1 MADNERRTNVIITW
15 ICGCPAANKQKN
27 LIFWKYIWVYKW
39 GKIKKSAV
47 LEIPDDV
54 IQKILYDTHG
64 KLLPDIK
71 FNQWGISV
79 YEKDELI
86 KWLDFLKN
94 VSEEVSKESK
104 QYCQALLD
112 FAMQSYVNNDVVLH
126 FGI

>member
-1 MADNERRTNVIITW
+1 MKGEQMSLLHEFVAVRQPTNKKILYSENIYE
-15 ICGCPAANKQKN
+15 
-27 LIFWKYIWVYKW
+27 YING

-104 QYCQALLD
+104 QYCQPLLD

>member
-1 MADNERRTNVIITW
+1 MSLLHEFVAVGQPTKKKILYSEDVYE
-15 ICGCPAANKQKN
+15 
-27 LIFWKYIWVYKW
+27 YINR
-39 GKIKKSAV
+39 GEIKKSAV

-54 IQKILYDTHG
+54 IQKILYDAHG
-64 KLLPDIK
+64 KLLPGIK

-94 VSEEVSKESK
+94 ISEEVSKESK
-104 QYCQALLD
+104 QYYHALLD
-112 FAMQSYVNNDVVLH
+112 FTMQSYVKNNVVLH

>member
-1 MADNERRTNVIITW
+1 M
-15 ICGCPAANKQKN
+15 
-27 LIFWKYIWVYKW
+27 
-39 GKIKKSAV
+39 
-47 LEIPDDV
+47 EIPDDV

-94 VSEEVSKESK
+94 VSEEVSKEVSKESK

>member
-1 MADNERRTNVIITW
+1 MKGEQMSLLHEFVAVRQPTNKKILYSENIYE
-15 ICGCPAANKQKN
+15 
-27 LIFWKYIWVYKW
+27 YING

-94 VSEEVSKESK
+94 VSEEVSKESE

>member
-1 MADNERRTNVIITW
+1 MKGEQMSLLHEFVAVRQPTNKKILYSENIYE
-15 ICGCPAANKQKN
+15 
-27 LIFWKYIWVYKW
+27 YING

-104 QYCQALLD
+104 QNIVRHY
-112 FAMQSYVNNDVVLH
+112 
-126 FGI
+126 

>member
-1 MADNERRTNVIITW
+1 M
-15 ICGCPAANKQKN
+15 
-27 LIFWKYIWVYKW
+27 
-39 GKIKKSAV
+39 
-47 LEIPDDV
+47 
-54 IQKILYDTHG
+54 
-64 KLLPDIK
+64 
-71 FNQWGISV
+71 GISV